1 MSLYATYPHLHVPA
15 HTNSNRASSSSSTT
29 ATNTRLNAAS
39 GSGPSPADSTTSLG
53 LGAKLRDMFDMQK
66 YAVFDVD
73 ITIHELGNV
82 PQLQGKFCAEWD
94 IKGKKPKARDFSA
107 CTSYP
112 RRVST

>member
-1 MSLYATYPHLHVPA
+1 
-15 HTNSNRASSSSSTT
+15 
-29 ATNTRLNAAS
+29 
-39 GSGPSPADSTTSLG
+39 
-53 LGAKLRDMFDMQK
+53 MQK

-107 CTSYP
+107 CTSVP
-112 RRVST
+112 RRVDVS